1 MATVLSCFLS
11 SPLSRAACLH
21 QITLMN
27 RLSSDIQVETFSVAD
42 FQRLGDRYAIN
53 YRFPAAEPQ
62 CPVIHGQVS
71 EWQLRSGLNVTHS
84 DVQVMLPY
92 ESVSA
97 GQSPLFLLV
106 VLEGSVELRS
116 TGREILL
123 STGQVFCTCLDTPGM
138 LSVRHTSGQRLVT
151 LALGWDQNSCLIPQ
165 TLAADWLQH
174 GLPAR
179 VRNIPGHLLVTLRHA
194 VSDPIPPS
202 ARELV
207 LEGTLLQLLSLF
219 LTPEPPQERRRG
231 VVQPSEHQRLEA
243 VRRLLESSPEQE
255 HMLDALAKVAA
266 MSSSSLRSKFRQ
278 AYGESVFGYLR
289 QCRLALAKRY
299 LQQGYSVQQA
309 AWHSG
314 YQHASNFATAFRR
327 HYGTS
332 PGNYPADRPR
342 TQ

>member
-1 MATVLSCFLS
+1 
-11 SPLSRAACLH
+11 
-21 QITLMN
+21 MN
-27 RLSSDIQVETFSVAD
+27 RLSSDIQVESFSVAD
-42 FQRLGDRYAIN
+42 FQRLGERYAID

-71 EWQLRSGLNVTHS
+71 EWQLCSGLNVTHS

-116 TGREILL
+116 VDREILL
-123 STGQVFCTCLDTPGM
+123 STGKVFCTGLHTPGM

-151 LALGWDQNSCLIPQ
+151 LALGLEPNSCLRPQ
-165 TLAADWLQH
+165 TLADWLQN
-174 GLPAR
+174 GVPAR
-179 VRNIPGHLLVTLRHA
+179 VRTLPGHLLMTLRHA
-194 VSDPIPPS
+194 VSEQTPPL
-202 ARELV
+202 ARELA
-207 LEGTLLQLLSLF
+207 LEGALLQLLSLF
-219 LTPEPPQERRRG
+219 LIPEPAQERRRG
-231 VVQPSEHQRLEA
+231 GVQPSEHQRLEA
-243 VRRLLESSPEQE
+243 VRHLLESSPEQE
-255 HMLDALAKVAA
+255 YTLDALAKVAA

-342 TQ
+342 MP